1 MSFLWVSKE
10 NCPELNAIRPAWE
23 TQKVHRLMEWLGLVG
38 AYKDLVAQTP
48 FHGQGHLSQ
57 DLGADLEHF

>member
-1 MSFLWVSKE
+1 
-10 NCPELNAIRPAWE
+10 
-23 TQKVHRLMEWLGLVG
+23 MEWFGLAG